1 MNWQHRSF
9 VFQMTQLRLRGGPP
23 SSKWQSWDSNPRK
36 HHQAPYNPSLD
47 TTLSSHSILTSSGSE
62 SLNSQPSP
70 VQLMKDW
77 QDLSVSNSRRNCHS
91 WIGPLP
97 GDTSHGESLHKMRHT
112 LSSESHYRALP
123 SQPTSQGTKRATQS
137 TGVAGACGTDRKGE
151 EFPPGPPLW
160 WSINCLI

>member
-1 MNWQHRSF
+1 MF
-9 VFQMTQLRLRGGPP
+9 
-23 SSKWQSWDSNPRK
+23 SKWCNSGSEEVPQVAGGRAGIQTLENTIKPHTTHPQSSLS
-36 HHQAPYNPSLD
+36 PSLD
-47 TTLSSHSILTSSGSE
+47 TTLSSHSLLTSSGSE

-97 GDTSHGESLHKMRHT
+97 GDTSHSESLSQMCHT
-112 LSSESHYRALP
+112 LSSEPQPLP
-123 SQPTSQGTKRATQS
+123 SQPIRQGKTRNTQS
-137 TGVAGACGTDRKGE
+137 TRVTGAGGTDRNGE
-151 EFPPGPPLW
+151 ESPPKLPLG